1 MRARRTDR
9 TLALSAATALLLML
23 GAAHG
28 LRAQAQDVDPRWLPW
43 IGCWQPVAAEATA
56 SDALLCVRAATGG
69 VEMIEVAG
77 REIRYAETIR
87 ANSRPY
93 DVTTPGC
100 EGWRSAEFSLDGNRL
115 FIRSELACDGDVP
128 RPSSGVIA
136 MVTPLEWVDV
146 QASET
151 NGESVSWVQR
161 YRPAPSERVQEAGF
175 GGLVVDRNVSA
186 RAARAAASRA
196 VDVDDIV
203 EATRVID
210 PEVVRSWITELNE
223 PFDLDKERLLRMAD
237 AGVPPGVI
245 DVMVAVSY
253 PRRFVLNR
261 DGDVEELAAD
271 QRPPRTVYGRRPVF
285 LGGIYS
291 DPFYSPY
298 SRYGYGYGYGRYG
311 YLYGPYYNPYYRS
324 GVVVVMP
331 RSDAEPEARP
341 RVVNG
346 RGYTR
351 GGSRSSAPAGSSLRG
366 GPRGGRSTAGSGSSA
381 GSAGSR
387 SGSGSS
393 SGGRTAKRRGG

>member
-1 MRARRTDR
+1 MRARRTER
-9 TLALSAATALLLML
+9 TLALSAATALLFML
-23 GAAHG
+23 GAAHDLG
-28 LRAQAQDVDPRWLPW
+28 AQAYDVDHRWLPW

-56 SDALLCVRAATGG
+56 SDALLCVRSATGG

-87 ANSRPY
+87 ADSRPY
-93 DVTTPGC
+93 DLTTPMC

-151 NGESVSWVQR
+151 NGESVNWVQR
-161 YRPAPSERVQEAGF
+161 YRPAPSELVQEAGF

-210 PEVVRSWITELNE
+210 SEAVRSWIAELNE

-253 PRRFVLNR
+253 PQRFVLNR
-261 DGDVEELAAD
+261 DGDVEELAAAD

-298 SRYGYGYGYGRYG
+298 SRYGYGRYG
-311 YLYGPYYNPYYRS
+311 YLYDPYYDPYYRS
-324 GVVVVMP
+324 GVVVVTP

-346 RGYTR
+346 RGYTN
-351 GGSRSSAPAGSSLRG
+351 GESRSSAPAGSSLRDG
-366 GPRGGRSTAGSGSSA
+366 SKGERSTAGSGSSS

-393 SGGRTAKRRGG
+393 SGGRTAKPRGG